1 VALLTPV
8 PKLTLTP
15 SAPLAGMYPEVRGEG
30 FLPNTWTR
38 LSMDGVGTSRSWR
51 TTTSGLV
58 RDGPAGPDESGRDAS
73 GAHRPAVRQRRVG
86 RGRGRAGVRRREPA
100 ASSPAASASRHHRDG
115 VAELHCQRHGQR
127 RRAAHRLADEPA
139 RQRHGPARL
148 GEAHHREAVD
158 LEGRGPLRVEGQTSE
173 IRCVNRTSIGIVR
186 LVYGTH
192 GIEWRGGA
200 ITGAN
205 PYPGRRQAETYEHN
219 HAFDV
224 RGVVGLDIG
233 GVRIRNV
240 GGDFFYLAGG
250 YMPGGSFRH
259 SQDVRIHDNDA
270 QGNGRMGVAML
281 DGLDGFEIWDNVM
294 GGITWYS
301 LDIENNG
308 HIFNNIPA
316 GVTSGKIH
324 NNKFGPIPYG
334 RNPQLAPLPGISS
347 EPTGLSF
354 TVTGASSGGVV
365 IPVSNIDVSYNENT
379 DPAWPDFR
387 WGIYTSGTSAVN
399 VHDNVRQV
407 KR

>member
-1 VALLTPV
+1 MTASLVVPSTAQPGFVVPVKAAGFDPSPDAGKWILTTVDANGTESGYNELGCPTNTDRPMPDGTFGVGIKMPTVLGDAKVRAYQPAGTKVAEATVKIATTVPVTGTALPSSIANATGTVDTQLRDWLMSLPDNATALLGSTQ
-8 PKLTLTP
+8 L
-15 SAPLAGMYPEVRGEG
+15 
-30 FLPNTWTR
+30 
-38 LSMDGVGTSRSWR
+38 
-51 TTTSGLV
+51 
-58 RDGPAGPDESGRDAS
+58 
-73 GAHRPAVRQRRVG
+73 RV
-86 RGRGRAGVRRREPA
+86 ANQ
-100 ASSPAASASRHHRDG
+100 
-115 VAELHCQRHGQR
+115 L
-127 RRAAHRLADEPA
+127 
-139 RQRHGPARL
+139 
-148 GEAHHREAVD
+148 D
-158 LEGRGPLRVEGQTSE
+158 LQGRGPLRIEGQTSE
-173 IRCVNRTSIGIVR
+173 IRCINRTSVGIVR
-186 LVYGTH
+186 LSYGAH
-192 GIEWRGGA
+192 GIQWRGGA

-219 HAFDV
+219 HAFDI

-281 DGLDGFEIWDNVM
+281 DGLDGFEIWNNVM

-347 EPTGLSF
+347 EPSGLSF

-365 IPVSNIDVSYNENT
+365 VPVSNIDVSFNENT
-379 DPAWPDFR
+379 DPKWPDFR
-387 WGIYTSGTSAVN
+387 WGIYTSGTVDVK
-399 VHDNVRQV
+399 VHDNKNQV

>member
-8 PKLTLTP
+8 PTLTLTP

-38 LSMDGVGTSRSWR
+38 LSLDGVGTSRSWR
-51 TTTSGLV
+51 TTTSGSFV
-58 RDGPAGPDESGRDAS
+58 TGPPALTKAAGT
-73 GAHRPAVRQRRVG
+73 HQT
-86 RGRGRAGVRRREPA
+86 
-100 ASSPAASASRHHRDG
+100 
-115 VAELHCQRHGQR
+115 LI
-127 RRAAHRLADEPA
+127 A
-139 RQRHGPARL
+139 RQYVKGVWVDKATYEFDVASLPPPPPPPPPPVITGTALPSSIANATGNVDAQLTDWLMSLPDNATALL
-148 GEAHHREAVD
+148 GSAKLTIAKQVD
-158 LEGRGPLRVEGQTSE
+158 LQGRGPLRVEGQTSE
-173 IRCVNRTSIGIVR
+173 IRCVNRTSVGIVR
-186 LVYGTH
+186 FSYGAH

-205 PYPGRRQAETYEHN
+205 PVPGRRQAETYEHN

-224 RGVVGLDIG
+224 RGVIGLDIG

-259 SQDVRIHDNDA
+259 SSDVRIHDIDA

-308 HIFNNIPA
+308 HIFANVPA
-316 GVTSGKIH
+316 GVTNGKIH

-334 RNPQLAPLPGISS
+334 RNPALAPLPGISS

-387 WGIYTSGTSAVN
+387 WGIYTSGTTNVN
-399 VHDNVRQV
+399 VHDNKNQV

>member
-8 PKLTLTP
+8 PTLTLTP

-51 TTTSGLV
+51 TTTSGSFLT
-58 RDGPAGPDESGRDAS
+58 GPPALTKAAGTRQTLIAQQYVKGVWVESMRMQFDVASLPPPPPPPPPPVITGTALPSSIANATGNVDAQLTDWLMSLPDNATALLG
-73 GAHRPAVRQRRVG
+73 
-86 RGRGRAGVRRREPA
+86 
-100 ASSPAASASRHHRDG
+100 SAKLT
-115 VAELHCQRHGQR
+115 VAKQI
-127 RRAAHRLADEPA
+127 
-139 RQRHGPARL
+139 
-148 GEAHHREAVD
+148 D
-158 LEGRGPLRVEGQTSE
+158 LQGRGPLRVEGQTSE
-173 IRCVNRTSIGIVR
+173 IRCVNRTSVGIIR
-186 LVYGTH
+186 FAYGAH

-250 YMPGGSFRH
+250 YVAGGAFRH
-259 SQDVRIHDNDA
+259 AQDIRIHDNDC

-281 DGLDGFEIWDNVM
+281 DGLDGFEIWNNVM

-347 EPTGLSF
+347 EPSGLSF
-354 TVTGASSGGVV
+354 TVTGASSGGVTV
-365 IPVSNIDVSYNENT
+365 PVSNIDVSFNENT
-379 DPAWPDFR
+379 DPNWPDFR
-387 WGIYTSGTSAVN
+387 WGIYASGTSGVN
-399 VHDNVRQV
+399 VHDNKNQV